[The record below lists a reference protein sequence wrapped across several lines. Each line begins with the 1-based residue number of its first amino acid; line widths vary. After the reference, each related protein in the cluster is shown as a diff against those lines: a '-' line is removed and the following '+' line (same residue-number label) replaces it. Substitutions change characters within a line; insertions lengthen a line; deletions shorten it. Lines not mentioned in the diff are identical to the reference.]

1 MLVAFVLLVQWV
13 DLPELRYQMYSL
25 LYSAVSFG
33 PPNGNGRIGT
43 YIEWSA
49 NFGTH
54 ADLRIGGL
62 PEDTWSAGVNLF
74 ALLITVF
81 LLMYGR
87 KIGKKQIRL
96 KAQYP

>member
-1 MLVAFVLLVQWV
+1 MLVAFVLLVPWV
-13 DLPELRYQMYSL
+13 DLPGLRYQMYSL